1 MSDDDWIDAATTS
14 EIGDNEC
21 KVIDLDDDLVAIYN
35 LGGKYFAV
43 EDLCTHDGGDLS
55 SGWVEDGCAVCP
67 RHGAQF
73 DIRTG
78 EVMSAPAY
86 EDIHAFPVRIV
97 ANTIQVRDDRDD

>member
-1 MSDDDWIDAATTS
+1 MQQSWIDVGTS
-14 EIGDNEC
+14 EDIANNEC
-21 KVIDLDDDLVAIYN
+21 KVVDLDDDLVAIYN
-35 LGGKYFAV
+35 LDGEYFAI

-78 EVMSAPAY
+78 KVMSPPAY
-86 EDIHAFPVRIV
+86 EDIHAFPIRIQEGRILV
-97 ANTIQVRDDRDD
+97 CDDRDD